1 MAKSKA
7 STAGKSGKKTGASGN
22 GVNTTL
28 AALDGTTV
36 AVMTIDRDLVITYA
50 NRATHELLRK
60 YEAEFRAAFPAFR
73 AENIIGTCIDIFHKK
88 PEYQRGIL
96 ADPNRMPHQADI
108 HVGRLTF
115 QITVTA
121 IRNANGTHIGNGLS
135 GSTSRRSVRARP
147 RSRGCSLPC
156 PTSRRRS

>member
-7 STAGKSGKKTGASGN
+7 ATKTKAAKKN
-22 GVNTTL
+22 GQADVDVTR

-36 AVMTIDRDLVITYA
+36 AVMCVDRDLVLTYA
-50 NRATHELLRK
+50 NRATRDLFRK

-73 AENIIGTCIDIFHKK
+73 AENIVGTCIDIFHKK

-108 HVGRLTF
+108 SVGRLKF
-115 QITVTA
+115 QIT
-121 IRNANGTHIGNGLS
+121 
-135 GSTSRRSVRARP
+135 
-147 RSRGCSLPC
+147 
-156 PTSRRRS
+156 